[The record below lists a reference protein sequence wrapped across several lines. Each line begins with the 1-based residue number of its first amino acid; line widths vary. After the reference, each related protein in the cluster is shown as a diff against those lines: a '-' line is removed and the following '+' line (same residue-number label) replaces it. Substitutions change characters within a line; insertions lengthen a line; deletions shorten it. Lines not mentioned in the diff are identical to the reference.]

1 MSPSQSV
8 VLAETIDTRVRGDYD
23 VVVAGGGASGLV
35 AALAAARAGARTA
48 LVERAGCLGGTATA
62 GMVAQWLGFYNRET
76 RVVGG
81 LAMELAGRVR
91 TLGGSDG
98 FNRYTL
104 AEASATPIP
113 LINFP
118 FNPEIVKIAADE
130 AVLEAGIDVLLHT
143 QIVRPLLGDARV
155 EGVVVENASG
165 RAALRAKIV
174 VDATGDAA
182 VAAAS
187 GVPCA
192 GEEADLRRRRQPCTL
207 VFRMSNV
214 DVKRFRAVPRE
225 QKRAI
230 ALEGI
235 GEGRLFWESLSF
247 CSTPGGTDAIC
258 LMSRIAGIDALA
270 ADDLTRAAMAGRQQ
284 VKSIVRFLR
293 ERVPGFERSV
303 LAGIAE
309 RIGVRETRRIHGQY
323 TLTEEDIADNVR
335 FPDAIALGAGP
346 MDLHEA
352 HGTGIAMWVPDRPF
366 EIPLRCLLP
375 QELEGIVV
383 TGRAISATRA
393 ANGGSRHM
401 GTAMC
406 LGEAAGVYAA
416 LYAQG
421 EARLAQPPHERI
433 RRTLRAQGALV
444 SVDDA
449 LAAAGADR
457 QGITSA
463 ADLTF
468 LQSRGESVVG
478 TSNPKPH

>member
-1 MSPSQSV
+1 V
-8 VLAETIDTRVRGDYD
+8 YTETLGTRVRGDYD

-35 AALAAARAGARTA
+35 AAIAAARAGARTA
-48 LVERAGCLGGTATA
+48 LVERTGCLGGTATA

-98 FNRYTL
+98 FNRYLL
-104 AEASATPIP
+104 AEASANPIP

-118 FNPEIVKIAADE
+118 FNPEIMKIAADE
-130 AVLEAGIDVLLHT
+130 AVLEAEVDLLLYT
-143 QIVRPLLGDARV
+143 KTVRPLLLRDGRV

-165 RAALRAKIV
+165 RAALRGKIV

-214 DVKRFRAVPRE
+214 DVQRFRAVPRE
-225 QKRAI
+225 QKRAL
-230 ALEGI
+230 ALAGVV
-235 GEGRLFWESLSF
+235 EGRLFWESLSF

-258 LMSRIAGIDALA
+258 LMSRIQGIDALS

-284 VKSIVRFLR
+284 VKAIVRFLR

-309 RIGVRETRRIHGQY
+309 RVGVRETRRIHGQY
-323 TLTEEDIADNVR
+323 TLTEEDIIGQVR

-352 HGTGIAMWVPDRPF
+352 NGTGINMWVPDTPF

-375 QELEGIVV
+375 QALEGIVV

-416 LYAQG
+416 LHARG
-421 EARLAQPPHERI
+421 DARLAQPPHDRI
-433 RRTLRAQGALV
+433 RRMLRAQGALV

-449 LAAAGADR
+449 VAAAGGDR
-457 QGITSA
+457 QGLASPA
-463 ADLTF
+463 AATA
-468 LQSRGESVVG
+468 
-478 TSNPKPH
+478 